1 MIPRAFIAA
10 AARLLKPGG
19 FLAMEHGEHQE
30 KAMHEALAEQFERV
44 RTHKDLNE
52 RPRFT
57 TAYLKL

>member
-1 MIPRAFIAA
+1 
-10 AARLLKPGG
+10 
-19 FLAMEHGEHQE
+19 MEHGENQE
-30 KAMHEALAEQFERV
+30 KAMHEALAEKFERV